1 MPDFEPDDDL
11 SYDYLGRFDLDNEGV
26 FSVDVFQNEDADYF
40 GNLDFGFESFFQA
53 IDFDPYS
60 QDSLVDVL
68 TLGLYDGAGEARLD
82 TSSPDVRG
90 GYDKDEV
97 ISFMNHTGFWGI
109 AFVYYDPDIDAY
121 YVDVED
127 VSP

>member
-1 MPDFEPDDDL
+1 MPDFPPDDDL

-26 FSVDVFQNEDADYF
+26 FSVDVYQNEDADFF
-40 GNLDFGFESFFQA
+40 GTLDFGFEDFFSA

-60 QDSLVDVL
+60 QDSLADLL
-68 TLGLYDGAGEARLD
+68 TLNLYDGAGEARLD

-97 ISFMNHTGFWGI
+97 IAFMNHTGFWGI
-109 AFVYYDPDIDAY
+109 AFIYYDNDIDAY